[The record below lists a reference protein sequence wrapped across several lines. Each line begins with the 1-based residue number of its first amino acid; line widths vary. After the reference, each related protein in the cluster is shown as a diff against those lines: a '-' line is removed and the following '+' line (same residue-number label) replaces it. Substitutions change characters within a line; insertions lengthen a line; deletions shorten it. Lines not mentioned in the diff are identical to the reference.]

1 MPATKDGIFHNLKE
15 SEYTVSNSEI
25 VFFFSSNF
33 YLNKFMAG
41 YKDHRKKFNNKLDRI
56 TIDNPLNMEI
66 LADITFYKDIE
77 KRGFLVW
84 LKGVTISWEE
94 LHRYALR
101 KMTED
106 DAGEWVVM
114 SRHRL
119 MKERF
124 QNLR

>member
-25 VFFFSSNF
+25 VFFFSSKF
-33 YLNKFMAG
+33 YLNKFMEE
-41 YKDHRKKFNNKLDRI
+41 YKTHREKFNRTTKRI

-66 LADITFYKDIE
+66 LADITLYRYIE

-84 LKGVTISWEE
+84 LKGSSISWEE

-101 KMTED
+101 KMTEPNTE
-106 DAGEWVVM
+106 EWAVM
-114 SRHRL
+114 NRSHL

-124 QNLR
+124 KHLR